1 MILTWTD
8 SGMARG
14 WRCCVVVFWGLSSED
29 VGVVAAGD
37 VGAVEGSLEGDDG
50 AEEEGEGDDEGD
62 DCSSPDISGD
72 DSDG

>member
-1 MILTWTD
+1 M
-8 SGMARG
+8 GRG
-14 WRCCVVVFWGLSSED
+14 WRCCVVVFWGLSSEE

-50 AEEEGEGDDEGD
+50 AVEEGEDEGD
-62 DCSSPDISGD
+62 DCSSLDISGE